1 LNNVL
6 IEQKIKSIGQLN
18 IEQTHES
25 AQIFTN
31 NELFVKMLGTRTR
44 VLEYLLNKTEAKR
57 TELLGIFSD
66 YASDDKK
73 YLSIYLLDK
82 EGNTLISTDPRL
94 SGQNY
99 SFRDYFKKGLKGEHF
114 VDHFLGKTTNE
125 FGYYFSYP
133 VINKNKDVLGVMVVK
148 VDVKEINNSLM
159 YSEAAKESTVMLT
172 DENGVI
178 IYSNKEKRFLKS
190 LGELSDIE
198 KEKISKTD
206 KYLGK
211 EILPIQYTE
220 AQELVRNYKAPTTIK
235 IYDEKESEDEIISVS
250 RINNLP
256 FFLVTEIG
264 IESITGTV
272 INITIMLIVLI
283 LIGLIAMI
291 LIIFKTVTRIISPLN
306 KLKVFSKEISDGNF
320 NKKIDV
326 GQNDEFSELA
336 GSFNIMASKLADLY
350 NNLDNKVRERTE
362 ELSKKEIELKNNLSE
377 SERTNKLMVGREL
390 EMIKLK
396 KEIEELKSSKKA
408 L

>member
-1 LNNVL
+1 
-6 IEQKIKSIGQLN
+6 
-18 IEQTHES
+18 
-25 AQIFTN
+25 
-31 NELFVKMLGTRTR
+31 MLGTRTR

-82 EGNTLISTDPRL
+82 EGNTLIYTDPRL